1 MPLAAM
7 LLRKIRDLAGF
18 NGQAKS
24 AVELHAQAAVELAE
38 RVFRS
43 RQAVE
48 VFAIRTAQLDA
59 RRPR

>member
-1 MPLAAM
+1 M
-7 LLRKIRDLAGF
+7 LLRKIRHLAGF

-24 AVELHAQAAVELAE
+24 AVELHTQAAVELAE